1 MFILLSHFGAT
12 CRSQDISIELRLK
25 PYSFE
30 TQIQISF
37 ISFKKKKK
45 SFKMFNILYSR
56 TKTWIGPFDPHLLGA
71 KVFLVQ
77 LSIK

>member
-12 CRSQDISIELRLK
+12 CRSQDISVELRLK

-45 SFKMFNILYSR
+45 FSNVNLIIFANQDLDWFI
-56 TKTWIGPFDPHLLGA
+56 
-71 KVFLVQ
+71 
-77 LSIK
+77 